1 VRHEVVDVLDLAA
14 LSRLRSEWTQL
25 TKDSPSHSQSLTY
38 ECCALAAA
46 PLFAKG
52 GKLCVIKIYDDR
64 GLALLWP
71 ISVQRKALIRVARDL
86 RSGSGEEYGGPLL
99 RASVSDEI
107 LRASVHAIMLIDAD
121 LFELAWVDD
130 GSELQRLVAVVPQP
144 WLARRAPRRLRAAPG
159 SDGMPRYA
167 IHFAGIGSWNDFIAT
182 RHRSVRKHHDYR
194 MRQLLKEQENVEFGW
209 CRQAD
214 DAEAVLTWLF
224 ANKRDW
230 AEARGLR
237 TPYLMTHELRDF
249 CIAVAHG
256 SDLNAT
262 PLVTYIKV
270 GGKPVAASFNLVGP
284 KVLEFFITTYDRTF
298 NRYSPGI
305 LLLGYAARWAYENG
319 RDFDMRYLH
328 ADYKARWANYTVVCR
343 RHALFLTQDNAAV
356 AVVLAH
362 LATWKMSGV
371 CRRRW
376 GAIMRLA
383 TDLAG
388 ASWRTNRASAR
399 PLPEDEREV
408 VGRHRNAF
416 GQFKAMLGGKRR
428 HLVEAAQPPSGIA
441 RLQAQIESEV
451 GGSGLAIGLDI
462 GTVEEENAA
471 DRQPAAG
478 AGHQALGR
486 GPG

>member
-1 VRHEVVDVLDLAA
+1 LAA
-14 LSRLRSEWTQL
+14 LSGLRSEWTQL
-25 TKDSPSHSQSLTY
+25 TNDSPSHSQSLTY
-38 ECCALAAA
+38 ECCELAAA
-46 PLFAKG
+46 SLFSKG
-52 GKLCVIKIYDDR
+52 GKLYVIKIYDDC

-71 ISVQRKALIRVARDL
+71 ISVQRKAFIRVARDL

-99 RASVSDEI
+99 RASASDDI
-107 LRASVHAIMLIDAD
+107 LRASVHALMLVKAD
-121 LFELAWVDD
+121 LFELAWLDD
-130 GSELQRLVAVVPQP
+130 GSELQRLVEAVPQP
-144 WLARRAPRRLRAAPG
+144 WLARRAPRRIRAVPG
-159 SDGMPRYA
+159 SGGMPRYA
-167 IHFAGIGSWNDFIAT
+167 IHFAGFASWNDFIAT
-182 RHRSVRKHHDYR
+182 RHRSVRKHYDHR
-194 MRQLLKEQENVEFGW
+194 MRQLLKEQEKVEFGW
-209 CRQAD
+209 CRRID

-230 AEARGLR
+230 AKARGLR
-237 TPYLMTHELRDF
+237 TAYLMTHELRDF
-249 CIAVAHG
+249 CIAVAHR
-256 SDLNAT
+256 SDLNTT

-343 RHALFLTQDNAAV
+343 RHVLFLTQGNAAA
-356 AVVLAH
+356 AVILAH
-362 LATWKMSGV
+362 LAAWKLGGF
-371 CRRRW
+371 CLRRL

-383 TDLAG
+383 TGLTG
-388 ASWRTNRASAR
+388 ASWRTSCASAR
-399 PLPEDEREV
+399 PLAENEREV
-408 VGRHRNAF
+408 VGRHGNAF
-416 GQFKAMLGGKRR
+416 GQLKAMLGGKRR

-441 RLQAQIESEV
+441 RLQAQIEGEV
-451 GGSGLAIGLDI
+451 GGSGLDIGHDI
-462 GTVEEENAA
+462 GTVEEEHAA

>member
-1 VRHEVVDVLDLAA
+1 LAA
-14 LSRLRSEWTQL
+14 LSGLRAEWTQL
-25 TKDSPSHSQSLTY
+25 THDSPSHSQSLTY
-38 ECCALAAA
+38 ECCEPAAA
-46 PLFAKG
+46 SLFAKG
-52 GKLCVIKIYDDR
+52 GKLYVIKIYDDR

-71 ISVQRKALIRVARDL
+71 ISVQRKALIRIARDL

-99 RASVSDEI
+99 RASASDDI
-107 LRASVHAIMLIDAD
+107 LRASVHALMLIKAD

-130 GSELQRLVAVVPQP
+130 GSELQRLVEAMPQP
-144 WLARRAPRRLRAAPG
+144 WLARRAPRRIRAAAG
-159 SDGMPRYA
+159 GDGMPRYA
-167 IHFAGIGSWNDFIAT
+167 IHFAGLASWNDFIAT
-182 RHRSVRKHHDYR
+182 RQRSVRRHHDYR

-209 CRQAD
+209 CRRID

-237 TPYLMTHELRDF
+237 TAYLMTHELRDF
-249 CIAVAHG
+249 CIAVARR
-256 SDLNAT
+256 SDLSAT

-284 KVLEFFITTYDRTF
+284 KILEFFITTYDRTF

-305 LLLGYAARWAYENG
+305 LLLGYAARWALENG

-343 RHALFLTQDNAAV
+343 RHALFLTRDHAAA

-362 LATWKMSGV
+362 LAAWKISGA
-371 CRRRW
+371 CLRRL
-376 GAIMRLA
+376 GATLRLA
-383 TDLAG
+383 TGLAG
-388 ASWRTNRASAR
+388 ALWRTSSTSAG
-399 PLPEDEREV
+399 PLTEDEREV
-408 VGRHRNAF
+408 VGRHRNTF

-428 HLVEAAQPPSGIA
+428 HLVEPAQPPSGIA

-451 GGSGLAIGLDI
+451 GGSGLDI
-462 GTVEEENAA
+462 
-471 DRQPAAG
+471 
-478 AGHQALGR
+478 
-486 GPG
+486 